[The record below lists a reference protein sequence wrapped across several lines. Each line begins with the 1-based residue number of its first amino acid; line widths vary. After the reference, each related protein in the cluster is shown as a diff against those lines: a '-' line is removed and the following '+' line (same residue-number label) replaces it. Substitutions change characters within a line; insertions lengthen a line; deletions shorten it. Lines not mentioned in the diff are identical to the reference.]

1 MKKNIFTL
9 IGTIAVLFTG
19 CENNTAEDLMS
30 NSTSK
35 SNDIIQL
42 EIQSANDYN
51 IYKTGKDRSAL
62 TMVAGGFIV
71 KAQAALSAAIIGAV
85 LMSIGYNVDP
95 VTSEYMGELSQ
106 IPTMLNWFIV
116 IMGLV
121 PAILGALSALI
132 LRTYPIKDDER
143 RKIRECLDHR
153 NAG

>member
-51 IYKTGKDRSAL
+51 IYKTWNNSNSKLPTNTCIHYNLHSNRIH
-62 TMVAGGFIV
+62 FI
-71 KAQAALSAAIIGAV
+71 
-85 LMSIGYNVDP
+85 YD
-95 VTSEYMGELSQ
+95 
-106 IPTMLNWFIV
+106 F
-116 IMGLV
+116 
-121 PAILGALSALI
+121 
-132 LRTYPIKDDER
+132 
-143 RKIRECLDHR
+143 
-153 NAG
+153 

>member
-51 IYKTGKDRSAL
+51 IYKTWNNSNSKLPQTRASITTYTL
-62 TMVAGGFIV
+62 TGYTSYTTSKAKKVAITKELAKKLGIFTNKFI
-71 KAQAALSAAIIGAV
+71 
-85 LMSIGYNVDP
+85 
-95 VTSEYMGELSQ
+95 
-106 IPTMLNWFIV
+106 
-116 IMGLV
+116 
-121 PAILGALSALI
+121 
-132 LRTYPIKDDER
+132 
-143 RKIRECLDHR
+143 
-153 NAG
+153 